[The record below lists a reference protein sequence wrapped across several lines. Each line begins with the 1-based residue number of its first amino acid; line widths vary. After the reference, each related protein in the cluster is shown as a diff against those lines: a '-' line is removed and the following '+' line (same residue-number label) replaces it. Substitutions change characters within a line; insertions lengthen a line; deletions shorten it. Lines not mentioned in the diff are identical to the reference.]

1 MRRKKTTMTTPI
13 KDLDYYLSLRYRIEL
28 IPDPDGWGAILPEL
42 PGCVAAGD
50 TIEEA
55 LTLLDDA
62 KRGWFISCLKHGD
75 AIPEPQAITHAA

>member
-1 MRRKKTTMTTPI
+1 MTTRI

-28 IPDPDGWGAILPEL
+28 IPDADGWGAILPEL

-55 LTLLDDA
+55 LILLDDA
-62 KRGWFISCLKHGD
+62 IRGWFISCLKHGD
-75 AIPEPQAITHAA
+75 AIPEPQAIIHAA